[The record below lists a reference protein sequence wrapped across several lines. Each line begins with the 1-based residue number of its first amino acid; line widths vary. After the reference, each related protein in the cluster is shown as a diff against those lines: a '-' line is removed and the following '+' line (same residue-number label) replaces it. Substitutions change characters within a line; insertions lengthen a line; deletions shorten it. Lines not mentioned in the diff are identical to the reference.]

1 MTEYF
6 LKKGASECYGCRA
19 CEKIC
24 SQKAISIEP
33 DAEGFLY
40 PVLNEDLCVNCGLCK
55 KVCPYDNAFSGVE
68 PCSVYAIQHK
78 KEDILLD
85 SSSGGMFSIIADYI
99 RENGGAVCGC
109 VFDDDFR
116 AIHTVTEDMSVI
128 EKMRGSKY
136 VQSDT
141 ADSFE
146 EIKNRLEKGQ
156 RVLFTGTPCQVDGL
170 KRYLQKDY
178 KNLITLD
185 LICHGVPSPLLL
197 KEYIKTVENQKGKVT
212 DLKFRN
218 KKENGWRSEGTL
230 TYKKGEDNKKLTIS
244 PFKDSYYNLYY
255 FKNNVSRMTCYSCKY
270 ATHKRVGDFTIG
282 DYWNIPDIVPE
293 MDYEKGV
300 SVVLVNT
307 PRAEKLLDEVKD
319 RVIAFETDLSSAIK
333 GNGNLSR
340 PTEMPETRKTIYKK
354 IAESG
359 YEATTKEECNFSY
372 VMPFIKRHMPK
383 GLKKSLKKLLG

>member
-6 LKKGASECYGCRA
+6 LTKDASKCYGCRA

-24 SQKAISIEP
+24 SQKAISIES

-68 PCSVYAIQHK
+68 PSSVYAIQHK
-78 KEDILLD
+78 KADVLLD
-85 SSSGGMFSIIADYI
+85 SSSGGMFSLIADYI

-156 RVLFTGTPCQVDGL
+156 SVLFTGTPCQVDGL

-178 KNLITLD
+178 ENLITLD

-197 KEYIKTVENQKGKVT
+197 KEYIKTTEKTKGKITGLV
-212 DLKFRN
+212 FRD
-218 KKENGWRSEGTL
+218 KKLNGWNASGS
-230 TYKKGEDNKKLTIS
+230 IS
-244 PFKDSYYNLYY
+244 FIKSGKEKIISTSMFNDSFYH
-255 FKNNVSRMTCYSCKY
+255 FFMRDSVSRMTCYSCKY
-270 ATHKRVGDFTIG
+270 ATHKRVGDFTMG

-293 MDYEKGV
+293 IDYEKGV
-300 SVVLVNT
+300 SVALINT
-307 PRAEKLLDEVKD
+307 PKAEKILDDVKD
-319 RVIAFETDLSSAIK
+319 RVVLFETDLSSAIK

-340 PTEMPETRKTIYKK
+340 PSEMPETRKTIYKK

-359 YEATTKEECNFSY
+359 YDATAKKECNFSY
-372 VMPFIKRHMPK
+372 VMPFIKRHIPK